1 MNYRF
6 RSSYFTKK
14 IKIFLFIYS
23 NTMTKNYVSELGE
36 KYYSVQRKKSGK
48 DNFVA
53 ENEQRMYINLRT
65 PIGSEIKKMVIE
77 NIHTLFGIQ
86 KDNIRI
92 SDKYIEILSFD
103 RRFQKEELNDMKRII
118 DTLVEID

>member
-1 MNYRF
+1 
-6 RSSYFTKK
+6 
-14 IKIFLFIYS
+14 
-23 NTMTKNYVSELGE
+23 MTKNYVSELGE